1 MRIRSEGLAARS
13 FDAETVVLDLEKSQY
28 LTLNETGS
36 LLYELLRQ
44 ERTMD
49 ELVDAVVAEYSV
61 DRATAL
67 RDVEAFVAA
76 LREHGLLTESDV
88 LA

>member
-1 MRIRSEGLAARS
+1 MRIRSDGLAARS

-49 ELVDAVVAEYSV
+49 ELVDAVVAEYNV
-61 DRATAL
+61 DRVIAM
-67 RDVEAFVAA
+67 RDVEAFVGS
-76 LREHGLLTESDV
+76 LREHGLLTGSDV